1 MKTSGSLLDSE
12 HPQDVSIGNGFHDIL
27 LVDLAR
33 IRCAGGVMH
42 TAVAIRMLQ
51 ERLVELRGPS
61 GAAGWQPSQ
70 WTTESMCLVILALR
84 RQKGPDLGRAIDSLQ
99 LLQNRDGSWPAFAG
113 DEPMGCWVTALAT
126 ITLMYIGCATA
137 GLASAIQWLLN
148 AKGREAAWF
157 WRWKFQIVD
166 NSVAFDSA
174 KYGWSWIS
182 GTTSWAIPTA
192 FSLIALQQSRTHG
205 LNQTAE
211 MDLRIKMGTSMLLD
225 RMCPGGGWN
234 AGNGM
239 AFGVPYAPY
248 IDATAIS
255 LLALRGHV
263 KQPGVQASLAWLVN
277 RLPGC
282 PSPYSLAWGTLAL
295 AAYREVNREVES
307 TVGRTTN
314 GLVAL
319 LERGAGLDDVCS
331 IAVCTLALDA
341 VEGNNVFEVRA

>member
-1 MKTSGSLLDSE
+1 
-12 HPQDVSIGNGFHDIL
+12 
-27 LVDLAR
+27 
-33 IRCAGGVMH
+33 
-42 TAVAIRMLQ
+42 
-51 ERLVELRGPS
+51 
-61 GAAGWQPSQ
+61 
-70 WTTESMCLVILALR
+70 
-84 RQKGPDLGRAIDSLQ
+84 
-99 LLQNRDGSWPAFAG
+99 
-113 DEPMGCWVTALAT
+113 
-126 ITLMYIGCATA
+126 MYVGCATA
-137 GLASAIQWLLN
+137 GLASAIHWLLN

-166 NSVAFDSA
+166 NSVAFDPA

-192 FSLIALQQSRTHG
+192 FSLIALRQSRTRG

-211 MDLRIKMGTSMLLD
+211 LELRIKMGTSMLLD

-248 IDATAIS
+248 IDATAVA

-263 KQPGVQASLAWLVN
+263 KEPGVQASLAWLVN

-282 PSPYSLAWGTLAL
+282 PSPYSLAWGVLAL
-295 AAYREVNREVES
+295 AAHRNIGSEVND
-307 TVGRTTN
+307 T
-314 GLVAL
+314 L
-319 LERGAGLDDVCS
+319 VCS
-331 IAVCTLALDA
+331 TKELAILVERAVSTEDICTLAACALALEA